1 MPSST
6 TFFRSR
12 GFISYIFVDS
22 IILQF
27 VDMTLQ
33 RSSRITSL
41 AVVELRSIEVSCSIT
56 SAGGTLFLA
65 CSSSFKSMRW
75 WSSTPN
81 STLFTFLVES
91 GAYFGLFRVLRRMD
105 ALFYGHIVPK
115 ISLFRRQ
122 GYVFFLG
129 IILSRSK
136 ETFLLSFLLIFTID
150 FSIHHF
156 F

>member
-65 CSSSFKSMRW
+65 CSSSFKSMR
-75 WSSTPN
+75 
-81 STLFTFLVES
+81 
-91 GAYFGLFRVLRRMD
+91 
-105 ALFYGHIVPK
+105 
-115 ISLFRRQ
+115 
-122 GYVFFLG
+122 
-129 IILSRSK
+129 
-136 ETFLLSFLLIFTID
+136 
-150 FSIHHF
+150 
-156 F
+156 